1 MVWKYYESGT
11 TITPTTTTSYM
22 TSNTTSTTTSTS
34 TTRSY
39 YDSGN
44 FLLLVI
50 TLGIIYFINLLGLI
64 IQTIL
69 LCYDEKFHKWL

>member
-11 TITPTTTTSYM
+11 TITPTTTTYDM
-22 TSNTTSTTTSTS
+22 TSNTTSTTTNTS
-34 TTRSY
+34 TETSY

-64 IQTIL
+64 IQTLL
-69 LCYDEKFHKWL
+69 LCYDKNFHKWL